1 MSDPAVDVVV
11 ELIGGEHPATE
22 IYEAAF
28 ANGKH
33 VVTANKALLGRHVE
47 ALAAKARANGVHS
60 SARRAAAAASP
71 S

>member
-1 MSDPAVDVVV
+1 M

-22 IYEAAF
+22 IDEAAF
-28 ANGKH
+28 AAGKH

-47 ALAAKARANGVHS
+47 ALAAKARENGVQLELPE
-60 SARRAAAAASP
+60 ARAVAAASP